1 MLYRQLGST
10 NLQVSEIGHGTW
22 AMGYMWGARD
32 DAQSLRALKL
42 GLEKGINFL
51 DTAWLYGKG
60 HAERL
65 IGRVLAETQDHPYV
79 ATKCPPKNMVWPPQP
94 GIPVEEAFPA
104 DYLIEKTE
112 TSLKNLGVERIDLQ
126 QLHVWNP
133 EWLERGDWREAVNR
147 LKAAGKIRHFGV
159 SLNDHQADSG
169 LSLVESGLVD
179 SIQVIYNLFDQS
191 ARERLFPLCREKG
204 VGVLVRVPLDE
215 GGLSGKLDP
224 RDPFPKSDWRHY
236 YFKEGRLA
244 ETLEK
249 AAGFDFL
256 IRGDIRHLAQAA
268 LKFCLMEPAVSTV
281 LCGMRQAAHIEENIQ
296 VPELGGFSEGELKK
310 AYALA
315 WSRNYYVF

>member
-1 MLYRQLGST
+1 MLYRSFGRSGV
-10 NLQVSEIGHGTW
+10 QVSEIGHGTW

-32 DAQSLRALKL
+32 DAQSIRALSL
-42 GLEKGINFL
+42 GLEKGINFI

-65 IGRVLAETQDHPYV
+65 IGRILRETGHRPYV
-79 ATKCPPKNMVWPPQP
+79 ATKCPPQNMVWPPQS
-94 GIPVEEAFPA
+94 GIRVEEAFSA

-112 TSLKNLGVERIDLQ
+112 ASLKNLGVERLDLQ

-133 EWLERGDWREAVNR
+133 EWLEQGDWQKAVSD

-191 ARERLFPLCREKG
+191 ARERLFPLCREKN
-204 VGVLVRVPLDE
+204 VGVIVRVPLDE
-215 GGLSGKLDP
+215 GGLSGKLRLDTE
-224 RDPFPKSDWRHY
+224 FPKSDWRHF

-244 ETLEK
+244 ETIER
-249 AAGFDFL
+249 AERFSFL
-256 IRGDIRHLAQAA
+256 VRGEIQNLAQAA
-268 LKFCLMEPAVSTV
+268 IKFCLMEPAVSTV
-281 LCGMRQAAHIEENIQ
+281 LCGMRQTAHVEENTQ
-296 VPELGGFSEGELKK
+296 VPNLAGFSEAELRK

-315 WSRNYYVF
+315 WPRNYYFF